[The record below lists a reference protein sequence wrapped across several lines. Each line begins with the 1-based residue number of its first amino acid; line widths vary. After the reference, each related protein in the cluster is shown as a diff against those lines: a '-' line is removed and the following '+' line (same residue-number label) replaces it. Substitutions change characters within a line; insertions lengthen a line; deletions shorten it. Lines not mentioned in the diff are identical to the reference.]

1 MRGLLS
7 TEYTQ
12 AAIGQGLHLVFAGD
26 YHKLAE
32 EAGVILDH
40 LTEGLG
46 ISDAAGENKI
56 IDLALDE
63 DGQAGQPT
71 GNAQGAS

>member
-7 TEYTQ
+7 VQDSQ
-12 AAIGQGLHLVFAGD
+12 AAIGQGLHLIFAGD
-26 YHKLAE
+26 YHKLTE
-32 EAGVILDH
+32 EAGIIFDH

-46 ISDAAGENKI
+46 ISDAASENKI

-63 DGQAGQPT
+63 DGHGQHPKP
-71 GNAQGAS
+71 